1 MEEEERRG
9 GRLGLTVDMTTGVLL
24 VEMTALSREEQTSN
38 KLFKKNFRQGEDAEG
53 ETPNEEKVMV
63 L

>member
-9 GRLGLTVDMTTGVLL
+9 GRIGLTVDMTTGVLL

-38 KLFKKNFRQGEDAEG
+38 KLFKKTLDKERMLRERLQ
-53 ETPNEEKVMV
+53 TKRR
-63 L
+63 

>member
-38 KLFKKNFRQGEDAEG
+38 KLFKK
-53 ETPNEEKVMV
+53 K

>member
-38 KLFKKNFRQGEDAEG
+38 KLFKKKTLDKERMLRERLQ
-53 ETPNEEKVMV
+53 TKRR
-63 L
+63 